1 MEKRKLTRYAPTP
14 SGFLHLGNIYS
25 FILTYHLAKRYQA
38 KILLRIDDLDQDRV
52 KQAYIQDIFDCLDFL
67 ELPFDLGPRT
77 TKEYES
83 EFSQRHRMALYESA
97 LQVLKEKGKVFACE
111 CSRSKVDR
119 MHPLGYY
126 TGLCRDKKLPFE
138 GKDNSWRFR
147 ADMHQDVTFNELG
160 KGQVHGKLP
169 GILADFIVRRKDG
182 LPAYQ
187 LTSAVDDIHFGVDL
201 VVRGKDLW
209 GSTIAQVLL
218 SQSLENNDFSKTL
231 FHHHALLKG
240 PGDQKLS
247 KSAGATS
254 IYHLRKEGKK
264 KEDIFGLIGKM
275 IGLEHLTKLVDFAE
289 LVPDHGS
296 SLKSQHAKKRG
307 K

>member
-1 MEKRKLTRYAPTP
+1 MEKRNLTRFAPTP
-14 SGFLHLGNIYS
+14 SGFLHLGNVFS
-25 FILTYHLAKRYQA
+25 FIQTYHFAKKSGA

-52 KQAYIQDIFDCLDFL
+52 KYAYIQDIFDTLDFL
-67 ELPFDLGPRT
+67 ELPYDIGPRT
-77 TKEYES
+77 FKEYE
-83 EFSQRHRMALYESA
+83 EDFSQKHRMSFYENALGTLRQTGS
-97 LQVLKEKGKVFACE
+97 LFACE

-126 TGLCRDKKLPFE
+126 TGTCRDKKLPFD

-147 ADMHQDVTFNELG
+147 ADLHMDVAFRELG
-160 KGQVHGKLP
+160 KGQINGKLP

-187 LTSAVDDIHFGVDL
+187 LTSVVDDIFFGVDL

-218 SQSLENNDFSKTL
+218 SRSLEKNDFAKSL
-231 FHHHALLKG
+231 FYHHLLLKG
-240 PGDQKLS
+240 PGNQKLS

-254 IYHLRKEGKK
+254 VFHLRKEGKK
-264 KEDIFGLIGKM
+264 KDEIFGLIGKM
-275 IGLEHLTKLVDFAE
+275 GGLENAARLEDFEAISEDIKHPTKE
-289 LVPDHGS
+289 VP
-296 SLKSQHAKKRG
+296 AKRHKR
-307 K
+307 

>member
-25 FILTYHLAKRYQA
+25 FILTYHLAKQRGA
-38 KILLRIDDLDQDRV
+38 KILLRIDDLDQDRI
-52 KQAYIQDIFDCLDFL
+52 KPAYIQDIFDCLDFM
-67 ELPFDLGPRT
+67 ELPCDLGPKT
-77 TKEYES
+77 PKEYEA
-83 EFSQRHRMALYESA
+83 EFSQRHRMAMYETA
-97 LQVLKEKGKVFACE
+97 LQVLKEKGRLFACE

-138 GKDNSWRFR
+138 AKDVSWRFR
-147 ADMHQDVTFNELG
+147 ADMHQEVFFQELA
-160 KGQVHGKLP
+160 KAQISGKLP

-187 LTSAVDDIHFGVDL
+187 LTSVVDDIYFGVDM

-218 SQSLENNDFSKTL
+218 SKSLDKNDFSNAL

-240 PGDQKLS
+240 PGDKKLS

-264 KEDIFGLIGKM
+264 KEDIFSLIGKM

-289 LVPDHGS
+289 LVPDNGPS
-296 SLKSQHAKKRG
+296 VKSQNDKRRG

>member
-1 MEKRKLTRYAPTP
+1 MKNTKLTRYAPTP
-14 SGFLHLGNIYS
+14 SGYLHLGNIYS
-25 FILTYHLAKRYQA
+25 FILTYLLAKKQGA
-38 KILLRIDDLDQDRV
+38 NILLRIDDLDQDRV
-52 KQAYIQDIFDCLDFL
+52 KPVYIQDIFDCLDFL
-67 ELPFDLGPRT
+67 ELPFDMGPRT
-77 TKEYES
+77 LREYEA
-83 EFSQRHRMALYESA
+83 EYSQRHRMDLYESA
-97 LQVLKEKGKVFACE
+97 LQVFQGKGRVFACE

-138 GKDNSWRFR
+138 GKGNSWRFR
-147 ADMHQDVTFNELG
+147 AGMHQDVPFYELG
-160 KGQVHGKLP
+160 KGLVQGKLP

-187 LTSAVDDIHFGVDL
+187 LTSVVDDIHFGVDM

-209 GSTIAQVLL
+209 GSTIAQVML
-218 SQSLENNDFSKTL
+218 SQSLENNDFSKTM

-264 KEDIFGLIGKM
+264 KEEIFGLVGKM
-275 IGLEHLTKLVDFAE
+275 IGLEHLTKLVDFTE
-289 LVPDHGS
+289 LVPDVVPSMKLHND
-296 SLKSQHAKKRG
+296 KKKG

>member
-1 MEKRKLTRYAPTP
+1 MEKSKLTRYAPTP

-25 FILTYHLAKRYQA
+25 FILTYHLAKKHQA
-38 KILLRIDDLDQDRV
+38 KILLRIDDLDSDRI
-52 KQAYIQDIFDCLDFL
+52 KPAYIQDIFDSLDFM
-67 ELPFDLGPRT
+67 ELPYDLGPRT
-77 TKEYES
+77 SKEYEA
-83 EFSQRHRMALYESA
+83 EFSQRHRMDLYESA

-126 TGLCRDKKLPFE
+126 TGLCREKKLPFE
-138 GKDNSWRFR
+138 GTENSWRFR
-147 ADMHQDVTFNELG
+147 ADMHQDVLFKEIG

-187 LTSAVDDIHFGVDL
+187 LTSVVDDIHYGVDL

-218 SQSLENNDFSKTL
+218 SQSLEKNEFSKTI

-254 IYHLRKEGKK
+254 IYHLRKDGKK
-264 KEDIFGLIGKM
+264 KEDIFSLIGKM

-289 LVPDHGS
+289 LVPDVAAPA
-296 SLKSQHAKKRG
+296 KSQNGKKRS

>member
-25 FILTYHLAKRYQA
+25 FILTYHLAKQRGA
-38 KILLRIDDLDQDRV
+38 KILLRIDDLDQDRI
-52 KQAYIQDIFDCLDFL
+52 KPAYIQDIFDCLEFM
-67 ELPFDLGPRT
+67 ELPFDLGPRSP
-77 TKEYES
+77 KEYES
-83 EFSQRHRMALYESA
+83 EFSQRHRMAMYGSA
-97 LQVLKEKGKVFACE
+97 LQVLREKGRLFACE

-126 TGLCRDKKLPFE
+126 TGLCREKKLPFDA
-138 GKDNSWRFR
+138 KDNSWRFR
-147 ADMHQDVTFNELG
+147 ADMHEEVFFQELA
-160 KGQVHGKLP
+160 KGQVSGKLP

-187 LTSAVDDIHFGVDL
+187 LTSVVDDIHFGVDL

-218 SQSLENNDFSKTL
+218 SKSLEKNDFSNTL
-231 FHHHALLKG
+231 FHHHTLLKG

-254 IYHLRKEGKK
+254 IYHLRKEGKTR
-264 KEDIFGLIGKM
+264 KEIFGLIGKM
-275 IGLEHLTKLVDFAE
+275 IGLEYVANLEDFAE
-289 LVPDHGS
+289 LVPDNGPS
-296 SLKSQHAKKRG
+296 VTSQNDKRRG